1 MKPTPP
7 GSPASRAAAN
17 PDGRDPPAGRAA
29 SSAAGPAGGLALW
42 RAAWASRWQALA
54 PRERRAVTL
63 AAWVLGAAA
72 LWWGGLQQPLS
83 HGRKAQQRLAG
94 LQAQHEV
101 MRRQAA
107 EARSLQAAA
116 ALPAGQ
122 AEQALQAATARL
134 APRGRLQIQG
144 DRAVLTVDGA
154 SGTELQAWWTEARA
168 GARARVVE
176 MQLTRQAS
184 GLSGTLV
191 VAWSAAGGAP

>member
-1 MKPTPP
+1 MKPAPP
-7 GSPASRAAAN
+7 GSPTAGTGAAPSAG
-17 PDGRDPPAGRAA
+17 DTLDARDTRV
-29 SSAAGPAGGLALW
+29 GPALW
-42 RAAWASRWQALA
+42 RAAWASRWQTLA
-54 PRERRAVTL
+54 PRERWAVTL

-72 LWWGGLQQPLS
+72 LWWGGLQQPLNQ
-83 HGRKAQQRLAG
+83 GRAAQQRLAG

-101 MRRQAA
+101 MQRQAA
-107 EARSLQAAA
+107 EARSLQAAT

-191 VAWSAAGGAP
+191 VAWSAAGGPP

>member
-1 MKPTPP
+1 MKPAPP
-7 GSPASRAAAN
+7 GSPAAGTGAAPSAGDTRDARDTRA
-17 PDGRDPPAGRAA
+17 R
-29 SSAAGPAGGLALW
+29 PAGGPALW
-42 RAAWASRWQALA
+42 RAAWASRWQTLA
-54 PRERRAVTL
+54 PRERWAVTL

-72 LWWGGLQQPLS
+72 LWWGGLQQPLNQ
-83 HGRKAQQRLAG
+83 GRAAQQRLAG

-107 EARSLQAAA
+107 EARSLQAAT

-154 SGTELQAWWTEARA
+154 TGTELQAWWTEARA

-191 VAWSAAGGAP
+191 VAWSAAGGPP